1 MESRMR
7 QTISKF
13 SDN

>member
-1 MESRMR
+1 MS

-13 SDN
+13 SRWD